1 MNVFFHADDFGIN
14 PGQSQRILECA
25 ELGVLDSLSI
35 MANSPHFEACARL
48 LDAAPH
54 HLKRAVHVNLVEGP
68 CCVEPASI
76 PLLAGE
82 DGVFN
87 RSFVGL
93 LRMSLGRDHDE
104 LRRQVALE
112 AAAQISKVTDRFP
125 ALAQGLRVDGH
136 QHFQLIPAVFEGIL
150 DAVWKGGYALEYL
163 RVPVEPVRAFMRSD
177 VLFSI
182 RPVNWIKRLVLGWC
196 WGRDRRLARSLVGSG
211 HPRSCDGRSALFCG
225 VLFSGEMSAE
235 RVCAVFPA
243 YASLARRRGLDIELL
258 FHPGGEP
265 DAASCLNPK
274 MEDFVAFYQSSGRGV
289 EHDALMGLRLDPPG
303 PDGLPTLHF
312 EGSCA

>member
-1 MNVFFHADDFGIN
+1 M
-14 PGQSQRILECA
+14 ECA

-48 LDAAPH
+48 LDAAPR

-112 AAAQISKVTDRFP
+112 AAA
-125 ALAQGLRVDGH
+125 
-136 QHFQLIPAVFEGIL
+136 
-150 DAVWKGGYALEYL
+150 
-163 RVPVEPVRAFMRSD
+163 
-177 VLFSI
+177 
-182 RPVNWIKRLVLGWC
+182 
-196 WGRDRRLARSLVGSG
+196 
-211 HPRSCDGRSALFCG
+211 
-225 VLFSGEMSAE
+225 
-235 RVCAVFPA
+235 
-243 YASLARRRGLDIELL
+243 
-258 FHPGGEP
+258 
-265 DAASCLNPK
+265 
-274 MEDFVAFYQSSGRGV
+274 
-289 EHDALMGLRLDPPG
+289 
-303 PDGLPTLHF
+303 
-312 EGSCA
+312 